1 MNKEKEKIEELRDKV
16 VDIIFNRE
24 CGWSI
29 ALKEAIKDSINEILE
44 ARDKEWIEKIENMKC
59 DYPKSSSQKEHQ
71 INIEIIERTVNQIRE
86 ELLKQTK

>member
-16 VDIIFNRE
+16 VGIIFNRK

-59 DYPKSSSQKEHQ
+59 DYPKSSSQKEHER
-71 INIEIIERTVNQIRE
+71 NIDIIKRTVNQIKNQ
-86 ELLKQTK
+86 LLQ